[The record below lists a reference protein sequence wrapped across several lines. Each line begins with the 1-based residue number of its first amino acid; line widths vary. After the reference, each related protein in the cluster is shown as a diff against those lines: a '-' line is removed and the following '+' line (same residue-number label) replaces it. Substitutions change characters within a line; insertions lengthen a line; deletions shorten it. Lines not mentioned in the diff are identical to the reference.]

1 MAKDAKAQLTRLA
14 KHIEAALGP
23 NLVALALYGPAIRH
37 DTRDGERLLTTLLIV
52 TDASPVA
59 LKAVE
64 APIAEWTRNGH
75 PAPLVFA
82 EDEWRR
88 STDVFPMEIEDMREA
103 HQIVLGTDPF
113 SGLATTRADLR
124 REVEREIR
132 GKLLRLRTEFVAA
145 AAHGKALEELLLDSA
160 GTFFVIF
167 RAVLR
172 LTGQAPPQTPR
183 ALVQETAAVA
193 GLDVKAFEWVIDKLV
208 GHNVPSL
215 KAHDP
220 TGDRYLEQIERL
232 AQFVDRYEPAGADSG
247 AEVGESQ

>member
-1 MAKDAKAQLTRLA
+1 MAKDTKTQLAQLTRQV
-14 KHIEAALGP
+14 ETALGP
-23 NLVALALYGPAIRH
+23 NLVTLAVYGPAIRH
-37 DTRDGERLLTTLLIV
+37 DTREGEHLLTTLLIV
-52 TDASPVA
+52 EDASPPA

-64 APIAEWTRNGH
+64 PSIAEWTRKGH
-75 PAPLVFA
+75 PPPLLFA
-82 EDEWRR
+82 EEEWRR

-103 HQIVLGTDPF
+103 HQIMLGSDPF
-113 SGLATTRADLR
+113 AGLATTRADLR
-124 REVEREIR
+124 RELEREIR

-145 AAHGKALEELLLDSA
+145 APRGKALEELLLDSA

-172 LTGQAPPQTPR
+172 LTGHAPPQTPR

-220 TGDRYLEQIERL
+220 TGDGYLEQIGQL
-232 AQFVDRYEPAGADSG
+232 ARFVDRYELPGANQ
-247 AEVGESQ
+247 VPT

>member
-1 MAKDAKAQLTRLA
+1 MAKDTRAQLAQLT
-14 KHIEAALGP
+14 KQVDAALGS
-23 NLVALALYGPAIRH
+23 NLVTLAVYGPAIRH
-37 DTRDGERLLTTLLIV
+37 DTREGERLVTTLLIV
-52 TDASPVA
+52 ADASPAA

-64 APIAEWTRNGH
+64 PSILEWTRKGY
-75 PAPLVFA
+75 PPPLVFA
-82 EDEWRR
+82 DEEWRR

-103 HQIVLGTDPF
+103 HEILLGADPF
-113 SGLATTRADLR
+113 SGLVTTRADLR
-124 REVEREIR
+124 RELEREIR

-145 AAHGKALEELLLDSA
+145 AARGKALEDLLLDSA

-172 LTGQAPPQTPR
+172 LTGHTPPQTPR

-220 TGDRYLEQIERL
+220 AGDRYVEQIEHL
-232 AQFVDRYEPAGADSG
+232 AQFVDRYESPGANQ
-247 AEVGESQ
+247 APT